1 MSILSRISS
10 IVSGDDGE
18 VTEDDH
24 AYGGYD
30 PEEKPMGGD
39 LPEDFPSSAS
49 SDHGALNMPHGLDQE
64 PFDQDNVIGM
74 PGISSDVAEVVFM
87 KPRNFEEMPDAIQAL
102 RDRKAIILNLTQ
114 LDDKESQRA
123 VDFVSG
129 GNFAIDGSQQQ
140 LGEAI
145 FLFAPSCVKV
155 TTAKPSELAPPQPA
169 PSPGPSAETPQK
181 QEEPP
186 QFGAPDFPTYNNR
199 NGHHSPPS
207 SFLPEVNSTP
217 FSGNLPPTV

>member
-1 MSILSRISS
+1 MSFLSRISS

-30 PEEKPMGGD
+30 PEGQLMEGD
-39 LPEDFPSSAS
+39 LSEEFSTSAS
-49 SDHGALNMPHGLDQE
+49 AATDHGPLNMPHGLDQE

-74 PGISSDVAEVVFM
+74 PGISSEVAEVIFM
-87 KPRNFEEMPDAIQAL
+87 KPRRFEEMSDAIQAL
-102 RDRKAIILNLTQ
+102 RDRKAVILNLTQ

-123 VDFVSG
+123 VDFVTG

-140 LGEAI
+140 LGEEI

-155 TTAKPSELAPPQPA
+155 TQAKSPQPEQSPSPSAVEAAKPEDPPQLD
-169 PSPGPSAETPQK
+169 TPDL
-181 QEEPP
+181 PVW
-186 QFGAPDFPTYNNR
+186 NSR
-199 NGHHSPPS
+199 NGHNSQPS
-207 SFLPEVNSTP
+207 SFLPEVNSAP